1 MAGDVPQSMDS
12 SSLSVAK
19 YVPALAP
26 VLLVAIGYM
35 DPGNWACAIEGGSRF
50 GFELLWVVI
59 VSNVMAALFQTLAT
73 RLGLVSGKH
82 LAEVQKLSHISSKF
96 YSFWL
101 DKCGADCHLCYFSF
115 LLRRS
120 FRQSIGVGKFTV
132 STCTLF
138 TR

>member
-82 LAEVQKLSHISSKF
+82 LAEV
-96 YSFWL
+96 
-101 DKCGADCHLCYFSF
+101 
-115 LLRRS
+115 
-120 FRQSIGVGKFTV
+120 
-132 STCTLF
+132 
-138 TR
+138 